1 MKSLPV
7 NRLVFALLLVL
18 GLGAGCNRTEPP
30 PDPIPA
36 AELPAALE
44 AAFAQAKPEAK
55 TQASQVVALV
65 RARDYPKAFAALQ
78 ALATR
83 PGLSKDQLRVVSGA
97 TLTVNSLLQEAQT
110 QGDTKAIQTLENYR
124 RDK

>member
-1 MKSLPV
+1 MKSLRLS
-7 NRLVFALLLVL
+7 RLVCALSFVL
-18 GLGAGCNRTEPP
+18 GLAAACNRTQPP
-30 PDPIPA
+30 PDPIPV

-44 AAFAQAKPEAK
+44 TAFAPAQPEAK

-65 RARDYPKAFAALQ
+65 RAHDYPKAFAALQ

-83 PGLSKDQLRVVSGA
+83 PGLSKEQLRVLSGA

-110 QGDTKAIQTLENYR
+110 KGDTKAIQTLENYR